1 MWNDVSDI
9 GNSIVLIRLE
19 LPSDNQ
25 AIGILSLEA
34 REQSSVALR
43 TSSRKRRN
51 IMCDRRGGTL
61 VKNLQ
66 LDVSQ
71 NTACPAS
78 GDENS

>member
-9 GNSIVLIRLE
+9 GNSILLIRLE
-19 LPSDNQ
+19 RPSDNQ
-25 AIGILSLEA
+25 TIGILSLEA

-43 TSSRKRRN
+43 TSSIKRRN
-51 IMCDRRGGTL
+51 IMCDRCGGTL

-66 LDVSQ
+66 LDASQ